1 MIKHRIQLVTHLLP
15 SLHKPLIGAEIGV
28 AEGNFSRDMLQAG
41 MTMLFMVDVWERI
54 KNQKGDA
61 SHGQSWHD
69 WNWNHAQRITLP
81 WVSNRKFL
89 RGLSIEMAKRVPD
102 ESLSLVYLDADH
114 SYEGV
119 TSDLQAWFP
128 KVVKGGV
135 IAGHDY
141 LNEAYGVKKAVQHF
155 CEVYSFRAYTIPE
168 DKDEDAGFYF
178 IKEEE

>member
-1 MIKHRIQLVTHLLP
+1 MNIKHRIELITVLLP
-15 SLHKPLIGAEIGV
+15 SLHKPLIAAEIGV

-41 MTMLFMVDVWERI
+41 VTMLYMVDVWERI

-69 WNWNHAQRITLP
+69 FNWNRAQRLTLP
-81 WVSNRKFL
+81 WGYNRKMMK
-89 RGLSIEMAKRVPD
+89 GLSVEMAKRLPD

-119 TSDLQAWFP
+119 INDLQAWYP

-141 LNEAYGVKKAVQHF
+141 LNEAYGVKKAVHDF
-155 CEVYSFRAYTIPE
+155 CRQYQYGVFLIPE
-168 DKDEDAGFYF
+168 NKDEDAGFYF
-178 IKEEE
+178 IKE